1 MTLAVV
7 VTPSPV
13 RVVLTTV
20 AEHVLGLQHRF
31 DRLDGCQTRS
41 NMALE
46 VEEID
51 QAQHPSEEIKWEEV
65 GEVLVTTAVTTEVA
79 KMVLSPEQDQQP
91 WCFLRPH
98 RRSVSCS
105 NAPHRVTRSNSSR
118 TEGAAAAVVE
128 ASTKRNHRSSNLDSV
143 LQVHRSL
150 ERAWRSSCKQKQWM
164 LALVPRCSKGKLPLC
179 HQMIKKIIDW
189 RK

>member
-7 VTPSPV
+7 VTSSQV

-41 NMALE
+41 NTKKE

-51 QAQHPSEEIKWEEV
+51 QAQHPSEEIKWQEA
-65 GEVLVTTAVTTEVA
+65 GEIVIMTEVTTEVVKMVVKTVV

-105 NAPHRVTRSNSSR
+105 NALAAAVTRPNSSR
-118 TEGAAAAVVE
+118 TEGAAAVVQ
-128 ASTKRNHRSSNLDSV
+128 ASTKRNHRSNNLGSV
-143 LQVHRSL
+143 LQAHRSL
-150 ERAWRSSCKQKQWM
+150 ERAWRSS
-164 LALVPRCSKGKLPLC
+164 
-179 HQMIKKIIDW
+179 
-189 RK
+189 

>member
-7 VTPSPV
+7 VTSSQV

-20 AEHVLGLQHRF
+20 AEHVLGLQHWF

-41 NMALE
+41 NTKKE

-51 QAQHPSEEIKWEEV
+51 QAQHPSEEIKWQEA
-65 GEVLVTTAVTTEVA
+65 GEIVIMTEVTTEVVKMVVKMA
-79 KMVLSPEQDQQP
+79 VKMAVKMVVKMVLSPEQDQQP

-105 NAPHRVTRSNSSR
+105 NALAAAVTRPNSSR
-118 TEGAAAAVVE
+118 TEGAAAVVQ
-128 ASTKRNHRSSNLDSV
+128 ASTKRNHRSNNLGSV
-143 LQVHRSL
+143 LQAHRSL
-150 ERAWRSSCKQKQWM
+150 ERAWRSS
-164 LALVPRCSKGKLPLC
+164 
-179 HQMIKKIIDW
+179 
-189 RK
+189 